1 MEPAVRVVPP
11 LYVFLALRPTVPAL
25 VLVRAYCPVVTAS
38 MFKVEPAPMFKLPLL
53 FNSTVDGVS
62 ALMELSG
69 ENVMFELPVR

>member
-1 MEPAVRVVPP
+1 
-11 LYVFLALRPTVPAL
+11 
-25 VLVRAYCPVVTAS
+25 